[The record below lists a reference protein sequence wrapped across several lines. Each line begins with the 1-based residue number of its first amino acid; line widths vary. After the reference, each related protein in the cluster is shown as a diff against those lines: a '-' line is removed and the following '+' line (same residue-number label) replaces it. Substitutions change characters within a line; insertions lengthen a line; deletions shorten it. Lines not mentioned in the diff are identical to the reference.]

1 MSKRSEI
8 SGYHTPSEILL
19 DLICR
24 GGVVDF
30 QNLRLHHVMNV
41 PDLSATR
48 TAEDIWV

>member
-8 SGYHTPSEILL
+8 SGYHTPSGILL
-19 DLICR
+19 NLTCR

-30 QNLRLHHVMNV
+30 QNLHVMNV
-41 PDLSATR
+41 PDLSPTQ